1 MKKLNKEER
10 FIVKM
15 LIVAMVGLLVARY
28 GSRLTDN
35 VRQQTIK
42 EAVLVESNES
52 GYILSFNGEEHVY
65 TYN

>member
-28 GSRLTDN
+28 GSWLTDK

-42 EAVLVESNES
+42 EAVLVESNER